1 MVLHIESTDKIVQ
14 VQNDAQDPG
23 VPARLWEGVT
33 DSGIPV
39 HVFITRIAVRNGE
52 DHSQFERELYECRK
66 PSPDVQRIPLRL
78 IL

>member
-1 MVLHIESTDKIVQ
+1 MVLHIESTDKIVELK
-14 VQNDAQDPG
+14 NNAQDPG

-39 HVFITRIAVRNGE
+39 HVFITRIGVRNGE
-52 DHSQFERELYECRK
+52 DHSQFERELQECRT
-66 PSPDVQRIPLRL
+66 PSADVQVIPLRL